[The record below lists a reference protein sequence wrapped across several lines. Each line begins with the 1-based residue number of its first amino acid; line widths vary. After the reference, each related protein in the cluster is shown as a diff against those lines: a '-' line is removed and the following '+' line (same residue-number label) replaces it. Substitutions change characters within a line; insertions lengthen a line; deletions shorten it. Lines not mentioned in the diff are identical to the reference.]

1 VRLPEPEP
9 GLIFRYDY
17 LWDREARAGRNTSK
31 ERPACLAITT
41 DTSEEPRIVIILP
54 ITHSKPSGGA
64 VGVEIPENIRRVL
77 HLDDER
83 CWIIVSEAN
92 VDEWPN
98 AGIATVPGRAPS
110 LSYGYLPPDFYAAVK
125 KKMLAHLDL
134 RRSVRR

>member
-1 VRLPEPEP
+1 MKLPEPEP

-31 ERPACLAITT
+31 ERPVCVAITI
-41 DTSEEPRIVIILP
+41 DASEEPRIVIILP
-54 ITHSKPSGGA
+54 ITHSKPSGGT
-64 VGVEIPENIRRVL
+64 VGVEIPEAVRRAL
-77 HLDDER
+77 RLDAER

-98 AGIATVPGRAPS
+98 AGIATVPGKVPS
-110 LSYGYLPPDFYAAVK
+110 LSYGYLPPDLYAVVK